1 MAPMASST
9 EIPGLFEHK
18 VWYRNPLFYLEK
30 LIVCAKQPGVNI
42 DLIAIRHFLLAQ
54 TPEQLDNGG
63 YSSDNYADDESE
75 GGGNIGLGYGQGSS
89 GNGIAGRL
97 VGAGSELDNGGYSS
111 SDYYADV
118 ESEGGGNGGHGC
130 NGNKTAGRLFGAGH
144 LSPRH
149 SDNTS
154 RRISFQPMS
163 FSTRRFRFVGI
174 AGPHFYG
181 AYALVCLLKLA
192 QPIHTAPMAS
202 STEVARLFEQKVW
215 YSRIIIPSRKADC
228 PRKAAR
234 HKHCCSAFSV
244 GADA

>member
-1 MAPMASST
+1 MFQTTHLQAVAPCRTTQQILAVLAPPATACLDMYTYVYYVLLLHGPSSFSCQRAFGSLHSV
-9 EIPGLFEHK
+9 GL
-18 VWYRNPLFYLEK
+18 NPNVSY
-30 LIVCAKQPGVNI
+30 
-42 DLIAIRHFLLAQ
+42 
-54 TPEQLDNGG
+54 T
-63 YSSDNYADDESE
+63 
-75 GGGNIGLGYGQGSS
+75 
-89 GNGIAGRL
+89 
-97 VGAGSELDNGGYSS
+97 
-111 SDYYADV
+111 
-118 ESEGGGNGGHGC
+118 
-130 NGNKTAGRLFGAGH
+130 TH

-215 YSRIIIPSRKADC
+215 YSSIIIPSRKADY

-244 GADA
+244 GADT